1 MSKLYDKI
9 KTLLKMYPDFR
20 DSDKKL
26 FWDIC
31 KRKGLIQSTYVMDNV
46 TERIT
51 KQDFMYAPAFES
63 VSRARRKVQE
73 NHPELRSSK
82 EVQKNK
88 DIKESKKG
96 FFSYHERY

>member
-1 MSKLYDKI
+1 MFPEL
-9 KTLLKMYPDFR
+9 R

-31 KRKGLIQSTYVMDNV
+31 KRKGYVGFDGVMTRQN
-46 TERIT
+46 
-51 KQDFMYAPAFES
+51 FMSAPAFES

-82 EVQKNK
+82 EVQQFKNN
-88 DIKESKKG
+88 KESKKG
-96 FFSYHERY
+96 YFPYHEQY